1 MRGDR
6 PVVRRRLAV
15 SVAAVLAAVMVLGA
29 CGGSSGTHTQS
40 FSMPPSS
47 SSSATPSAASSS
59 SSPSPTSSFSTPTA
73 APAAQP
79 AVDSYIALYT
89 LIGTDDRDPAHADL
103 AKLGEYLTG
112 QALATTVNGYI
123 SMKRAGLAYRGTA
136 PTPRLRVAAVGSGS
150 SVVLLANCP
159 KIVTRDPL
167 EQYNVKTGVA
177 LPTKKLNPPPPYLQ
191 ALTMRLDGGRWKLS
205 NIAIDSS
212 KTCTA

>member
-1 MRGDR
+1 MGR
-6 PVVRRRLAV
+6 PRPAMLIT
-15 SVAAVLAAVMVLGA
+15 AVLAAVTVLGA

-40 FSMPPSS
+40 FSPSPS
-47 SSSATPSAASSS
+47 GSPSATFPAASSS
-59 SSPSPTSSFSTPTA
+59 AAPSPTSSFSTPTV

-89 LIGTDDRDPAHADL
+89 LIGADDRDPAHADL
-103 AKLGEYLTG
+103 GKLREYLMG
-112 QALATTVNGYI
+112 QALATIVNGYI
-123 SMKRAGLAYRGTA
+123 SMKQAGVAYRGTA

-150 SVVLLANCP
+150 TVVLLANCP
-159 KIVTRDPL
+159 KIVTIDPL

-177 LPTKKLNPPPPYLQ
+177 LPTKKLNPRPPYLQ

-212 KTCTA
+212 KTCAA